1 MVFHSQTLCRVWD
14 TLEHLV
20 LIDYLHQILPLRA
33 QGTLQERRRKEY
45 KTQSRWK
52 TPRKQEPINQQ
63 DQSSYELKRTEPA
76 WIVPKHQILCA
87 YLMASNLVVLW
98 DSWVWKQ
105 VFLWELG
112 LLLGS
117 FPCLSSPNLM
127 LTIVLSYFILLVSL
141 RSLFSSVRKGVNPEG
156 RGGGSNWEE

>member
-1 MVFHSQTLCRVWD
+1 
-14 TLEHLV
+14 
-20 LIDYLHQILPLRA
+20 
-33 QGTLQERRRKEY
+33 
-45 KTQSRWK
+45 
-52 TPRKQEPINQQ
+52 
-63 DQSSYELKRTEPA
+63 
-76 WIVPKHQILCA
+76 VPKHQILCA